1 VTDLRLRPVRTT
13 DEDVVRAAHAAMAAE
28 GFGFTLGCGDGWE
41 AGSGDSARAAG
52 QRDGYRTVT
61 EPALE

>member
-28 GFGFTLGCGDGWE
+28 GFGFTLGLRGWL
-41 AGSGDSARAAG
+41 GGR
-52 QRDGYRTVT
+52 QR
-61 EPALE
+61 